1 MKPYIEPMFD
11 FDHNHFTVSDEY
23 RLYFSRWGE
32 VQSPKGVFI
41 ALHGMNDYGN
51 AFRYF
56 GQYFAERGF
65 LTIAYDARGFGR
77 NDRRGEWFGAQRMI
91 ADFNEI
97 TEVAKNSFPSA
108 KIYLIGD
115 SMGAATLLAGVKT
128 QAYPKVTAS
137 IYCVPAVWG
146 WSNQN
151 PIYTWGLKIGEKLF
165 KNKKFTAPEF
175 ATRKIVTS
183 NNNEMLREMGHDQNM
198 IWQTGT
204 SAIKGLVDI
213 MELAYNSAPILG
225 SNQKAFVMFA
235 GQDHVIPLK
244 ASKKFV
250 SRLRQNVRHRIYDE
264 AFHMMLRDNERETYF
279 QDIEDFITS

>member
-1 MKPYIEPMFD
+1 MFD
-11 FDHNHFTVSDEY
+11 FDHNHILVSDNY

-32 VQSPKGVFI
+32 IENPKGVFI

-51 AFRYF
+51 AFKYF
-56 GQYFAERGF
+56 GEYFAARGY

-77 NDRRGEWFGAQRMI
+77 NERRGEWFGSHRMI

-97 TEVAKNSFPSA
+97 AASA
-108 KIYLIGD
+108 KSQFANSEIFLIGD
-115 SMGAATLLAGVKT
+115 SMGAATLLAGVK
-128 QAYPKVTAS
+128 ARIYPNVKAS

-151 PIYTWGLKIGEKLF
+151 PIYKWGLKIGEKLF
-165 KNKKFTAPEF
+165 KSRKFTAPEF

-183 NNNEMLREMGHDQNM
+183 NNNQMLHEMGHDQNM

-204 SAIKGLVDI
+204 DAIKGLVDI
-213 MELAYNSAPILG
+213 MEMAYQSAPVLG
-225 SNQKAFVMFA
+225 ENQKAFVLFA
-235 GQDHVIPLK
+235 GQDHIIPLK
-244 ASKKFV
+244 ASKKFI
-250 SRLRQNVRHRIYDE
+250 SRLKNKVRHRIYDD

-279 QDIEDFITS
+279 KDIEDFISS